1 MYQAEGQRKVDS
13 KLADAAYKLIR
24 EGVEKK
30 TFNKGKIKK
39 YIKKYKKEREESG
52 RDCEGES
59 VKWWEDRNGKV
70 SDVVKS
76 FEKKYD
82 EDLGPYKRDIND
94 LVELLKCEG
103 CKDRDAENY
112 DKWADEDDDSKC
124 EYDDNGSGGGG
135 GGGGFGGVPGCLDST
150 ANNFNIRATVDDGSC
165 DFSVPGCT
173 SEYAVNYNPAATQND
188 GSCINIP
195 PQQPDEDDAEEPLPE
210 PECSSEDETCCDTRP
225 PSSVYSCEEEKNF
238 GKCGE
243 DWMQSYCAFTCG
255 RCASDLLVRDAIVK
269 LEGREEQKDEGDVCG
284 EIPKC
289 CETYG
294 KRECAKAC
302 KLVKIETGGDQC
314 GANRDQVLD
323 IADES
328 QVKVCKQIPGCCSD
342 PSVDP
347 KQCVRACNEVK
358 KRSGSRR
365 CDAAPDLVK
374 ELAMGN
380 QIIEELDEEL
390 KRIDEELAE
399 EEIKI
404 EEEYASETRQIMEE
418 IEASQSCLETYFES
432 FDESS
437 VCERESCGDFCSKLR
452 AGRSSPEYLGAV
464 AEAAQQ
470 SSEDPQPAPAFGRGL
485 KNTVVISVLEKR
497 AIERAVLKPQIEGG
511 IQDDKD
517 ERLQKSALAR
527 DEKLND
533 AKASRDERVN
543 AIEEEISKWASKK
556 FSIINEAAKEE
567 KAAAK
572 ERFRTKALAAEAG
585 LSLNC
590 SYANGTQLSVDTLD
604 TQEVVGVELSAI
616 ELLDF
621 LNVPREISS
630 DELSQISCTEAE
642 KPKCY
647 PNENNEF
654 VFRVK
659 SVKDQYEVEG

>member
-1 MYQAEGQRKVDS
+1 
-13 KLADAAYKLIR
+13 
-24 EGVEKK
+24 
-30 TFNKGKIKK
+30 
-39 YIKKYKKEREESG
+39 
-52 RDCEGES
+52 
-59 VKWWEDRNGKV
+59 
-70 SDVVKS
+70 
-76 FEKKYD
+76 
-82 EDLGPYKRDIND
+82 
-94 LVELLKCEG
+94 
-103 CKDRDAENY
+103 
-112 DKWADEDDDSKC
+112 
-124 EYDDNGSGGGG
+124 
-135 GGGGFGGVPGCLDST
+135 
-150 ANNFNIRATVDDGSC
+150 
-165 DFSVPGCT
+165 
-173 SEYAVNYNPAATQND
+173 
-188 GSCINIP
+188 
-195 PQQPDEDDAEEPLPE
+195 
-210 PECSSEDETCCDTRP
+210 
-225 PSSVYSCEEEKNF
+225 
-238 GKCGE
+238 
-243 DWMQSYCAFTCG
+243 MQSYCAFTCG
-255 RCASDLLVRDAIVK
+255 RCASDLLLLVRDAIVK
-269 LEGREEQKDEGDVCG
+269 REGREEQKDEGDVCG
-284 EIPKC
+284 EIPEC
-289 CETYG
+289 CEMYG

-302 KLVKIETGGDQC
+302 KLLKKETGGDQC

-328 QVKVCKQIPGCCSD
+328 QVKVCMQIPGCCSD

-485 KNTVVISVLEKR
+485 KDTGVISVLEKR
-497 AIERAVLKPQIEGG
+497 AIERAVLKPQIKGG
-511 IQDDKD
+511 IQREKF
-517 ERLQKSALAR
+517 
-527 DEKLND
+527 EKLESSVYRRNEKVD
-533 AKASRDERVN
+533 AAQASRDEKTIVIN
-543 AIEEEISKWASKK
+543 KEKSKWLLKT
-556 FSIINEAAKEE
+556 FSLTVEAAKLEE
-567 KAAAK
+567 EAEQ
-572 ERFRTKALAAEAG
+572 ERFRQAGTTG

>member
-1 MYQAEGQRKVDS
+1 MMMVASREAPLAMLPLCLLLAMLASMACQA
-13 KLADAAYKLIR
+13 
-24 EGVEKK
+24 
-30 TFNKGKIKK
+30 
-39 YIKKYKKEREESG
+39 
-52 RDCEGES
+52 
-59 VKWWEDRNGKV
+59 NGK
-70 SDVVKS
+70 
-76 FEKKYD
+76 E
-82 EDLGPYKRDIND
+82 EINLG
-94 LVELLKCEG
+94 G
-103 CKDRDAENY
+103 CMDAKATNY
-112 DKWADEDDDSKC
+112 
-124 EYDDNGSGGGG
+124 N
-135 GGGGFGGVPGCLDST
+135 PG
-150 ANNFNIRATVDDGSC
+150 ATVDDGSC
-165 DFSVPGCT
+165 MYSYTSIFITLTVPGCT
-173 SEYAVNYNPAATQND
+173 DKKAENFDRRATKDDGSCTYAISGCTDKKAENFDRSATVND
-188 GSCINIP
+188 GSCVYPVAIVLGCTDARAINYNLRATGDDGSCEYSIQGCMDRSAINYKP
-195 PQQPDEDDAEEPLPE
+195 GATRDDGSCIIAPIVAPSNPQLTVPVDVDVDSEEPLPE
-210 PECSSEDETCCDTRP
+210 PECSSEDETCCDIQP

-243 DWMQSYCAFTCG
+243 SWMQGYCAFTCG
-255 RCASDLLVRDAIVK
+255 RCASDLLVRDAI
-269 LEGREEQKDEGDVCG
+269 EMWREMQEREEQKDEDDVCG
-284 EIPKC
+284 EIPEC

-302 KLVKIETGGDQC
+302 KLLKKETGGDQC

-328 QVKVCKQIPGCCSD
+328 QVKVCMQIPGCCSD

-533 AKASRDERVN
+533 AKASRDERVKV
-543 AIEEEISKWASKK
+543 IEEEKSKWASKK